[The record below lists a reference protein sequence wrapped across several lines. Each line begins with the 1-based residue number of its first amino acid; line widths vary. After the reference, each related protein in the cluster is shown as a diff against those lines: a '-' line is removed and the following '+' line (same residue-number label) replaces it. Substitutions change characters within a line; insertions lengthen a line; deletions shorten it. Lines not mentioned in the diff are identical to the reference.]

1 MNNNIQMGFSCV
13 SQIYIPTFQSSPS
26 FPFRTNSNHQYYS
39 TSSNQTMSADS
50 PIRLNPRWDVKHPKT
65 VLLKSWERAKND
77 IAHFLTQEP
86 HGNAGTRLAHI
97 EGQHGS
103 GKSTGMIE
111 FIYKESH
118 ASDPGS
124 TVIYVPSFGLEAMM
138 LSAYFES
145 EASPYDALKQ
155 STCYGVETV
164 EPKLHLA
171 TAAQLRAAL
180 RGVLRTNTPRKVILL
195 MDLELSPTTDG
206 ELLLSEVVAWY
217 QELPPGTSLT
227 LITMAT
233 FSRPPVH
240 EFMESQLKT
249 KCRYIVFHLF
259 PLHSL
264 TSRLLLLPTTW
275 LLEDDPSVPESI
287 SKVIQDSLSET
298 PAIEA
303 NRLIQ
308 IHQNDLDQRMKGL
321 DGAAAVAEAI
331 KGMNDNIRLTRD
343 HASGSTVVVIQ
354 STDDAYQISD
364 MLDKHPESDPI
375 HYSISAESTFYDWLQ
390 VILHVGP
397 MVVSIDP
404 NVPGVLYIP
413 RVTAIISLPACPM
426 NRFDPDTC
434 TLAWMESPRSRMGFL
449 QEQSYARKSIPWKNH
464 GLVNFLCVHRGDG
477 HLSDE
482 TFDGWALAPPAPAY
496 EVQFMRTCLEL
507 CVPWPNDAGR
517 MIPLLPVPD
526 ITQVEKLWRCLRNMD
541 YLDNHLSFD
550 HRPALR
556 QSQAKQVFEFLGPR
570 YNKLGSVP
578 VASLFL
584 KVQGADSEAI
594 KRVLIRMASL
604 LCECPSPVIY
614 SDQLLEKRDRM
625 DLLTNDEPAY
635 RDCVR
640 DIRKTMALECA
651 GIGKQEFESGA
662 AWTMLGVFLRMEAS
676 LMQGK
681 DPNAEHESSN
691 AFMDPT
697 TFFRIFAKVRRVESI
712 HGLKP
717 SEDPIKDTMLR
728 PDETYAVGS
737 VLMLSWSSQLVYF
750 NRKSGRTCKSLV
762 SHRNL
767 VPHEFP
773 HIDADE
779 AFEQDASVKTDLI
792 FAFYTHLFVRDNRP
806 LVFGLTKV
814 PTEFAV
820 RWFRSHGFQS
830 FMVY

>member
-1 MNNNIQMGFSCV
+1 
-13 SQIYIPTFQSSPS
+13 
-26 FPFRTNSNHQYYS
+26 
-39 TSSNQTMSADS
+39 MSADS
-50 PIRLNPRWDVKHPKT
+50 PIRPNPRWDVKHPKT
-65 VLLKSWERAKND
+65 LVMRSWEKAKND
-77 IAHFLTQEP
+77 IAHFLTEEP
-86 HGNAGTRLAHI
+86 HGNAGIRLAHI
-97 EGQHGS
+97 EARHGS

-217 QELPPGTSLT
+217 QEIPPGTSLT

-249 KCRYIVFHLF
+249 KCRYIVLHPF
-259 PLHSL
+259 PLHGL
-264 TSRLLLLPTTW
+264 TSRLLPLPTTW
-275 LLEDDPSVPESI
+275 LLEDDPSVPKSI

-308 IHQNDLDQRMKGL
+308 LHESEMDQRMKGL

-331 KGMNDNIRLTRD
+331 KSINDNIRLTRD
-343 HASGSTVVVIQ
+343 HALGSTVVVIQ
-354 STDDAYQISD
+354 STQDAYQISD
-364 MLDKHPESDPI
+364 ILDKHPESDPI
-375 HYSISAESTFYDWLQ
+375 HYRISAESTFYDWLQ

-413 RVTAIISLPACPM
+413 RVTTIISLPVHHM

-434 TLAWMESPRSRMGFL
+434 ALAWMESPRSRMGLL
-449 QEQSYARKSIPWKNH
+449 QEQSYAIKSIPRKNL
-464 GLVNFLCVHRGDG
+464 GLVNFFCVHRGDG
-477 HLSDE
+477 HLSDQ
-482 TFDGWALAPPAPAY
+482 TFDNWALAPPAPAY
-496 EVQFMRTCLEL
+496 EGQFMRTCLEL

-541 YLDNHLSFD
+541 CLDDHLSFPD
-550 HRPALR
+550 RPALR
-556 QSQAKQVFEFLGPR
+556 QPQAKRIFEFLGPQ
-570 YNKLGSVP
+570 YNELGSFP

-584 KVQGADSEAI
+584 KVQGAESEAI

-604 LCECPSPVIY
+604 FCESPSPVEY
-614 SDQLLEKRDRM
+614 SDQLLDTCDRI
-625 DLLTNDEPAY
+625 DLLSNDESAY

-662 AWTMLGVFLRMEAS
+662 AWSMLGVFLRMEVS
-676 LMQGK
+676 MLKGK
-681 DPNAEHESSN
+681 DLDAENESRN
-691 AFMDPT
+691 AFIDPIVFST
-697 TFFRIFAKVRRVESI
+697 VLAKVRLVESVY
-712 HGLKP
+712 GLKP
-717 SEDPIKDTMLR
+717 SEDPIKDTMLS
-728 PDETYAVGS
+728 PDGIYAVGS
-737 VLMLSWSSQLVYF
+737 ELMKSWSSKLVYF
-750 NRKSGRTCKSLV
+750 NRESGRTCKSLV

-767 VPHEFP
+767 VQHEFP
-773 HIDADE
+773 HIDVDE
-779 AFEQDASVKTDLI
+779 VFEQDASVKNDVIYAFCTDLI
-792 FAFYTHLFVRDNRP
+792 ARNNSLLAFN
-806 LVFGLTKV
+806 LTRI
-814 PTEFAV
+814 PTEFAI
-820 RWFRSHGFQS
+820 RWLKSNGHQS
-830 FMVY
+830 FTRY

>member
-1 MNNNIQMGFSCV
+1 
-13 SQIYIPTFQSSPS
+13 
-26 FPFRTNSNHQYYS
+26 
-39 TSSNQTMSADS
+39 MSADS

-86 HGNAGTRLAHI
+86 HGNAGIRLAHI

-155 STCYGVETV
+155 STRYGVETV

-264 TSRLLLLPTTW
+264 TSRLLPLPTTW

-298 PAIEA
+298 PAIEVS
-303 NRLIQ
+303 RLIQ
-308 IHQNDLDQRMKGL
+308 FHQNDLDQRMKGL

-331 KGMNDNIRLTRD
+331 KGINDNIRLTRG
-343 HASGSTVVVIQ
+343 HALGSTVVVIQ
-354 STDDAYQISD
+354 STVNAYQISD

-375 HYSISAESTFYDWLQ
+375 HYSISAQSTFYDWLQ

-526 ITQVEKLWRCLRNMD
+526 ITQVEKLWRCLLNMD
-541 YLDNHLSFD
+541 CLDNHLSFER
-550 HRPALR
+550 RPALT
-556 QSQAKQVFEFLGPR
+556 QSQAKRVFEFLDPQC
-570 YNKLGSVP
+570 NKFGSFP
-578 VASLFL
+578 IASLFL
-584 KVQGADSEAI
+584 KVQGAESEAI

-604 LCECPSPVIY
+604 FGESPSPVEY
-614 SDQLLEKRDRM
+614 SDQLLDMCDKM
-625 DLLTNDEPAY
+625 SLLSNDEPAY

-640 DIRKTMALECA
+640 DVRKTMALECA
-651 GIGKQEFESGA
+651 GIGKQEFESGV
-662 AWTMLGVFLRMEAS
+662 AWSMLGVFLRMEVS
-676 LMQGK
+676 MLKGK
-681 DPNAEHESSN
+681 DLGAENESRN
-691 AFMDPT
+691 AFIDPV
-697 TFFRIFAKVRRVESI
+697 TFSAILAKIRLVESI
-712 HGLKP
+712 YGLKP
-717 SEDPIKDTMLR
+717 SEDPIKDTMLS
-728 PDETYAVGS
+728 PDEVYAVGS
-737 VLMLSWSSQLVYF
+737 ELMKSWSSQLVYF
-750 NRKSGRTCKSLV
+750 KREWRKTCKSLV
-762 SHRNL
+762 SHRSL
-767 VPHEFP
+767 VQDEFP
-773 HIDADE
+773 HIDVDE
-779 AFEQDASVKTDLI
+779 VFEQDASVKNDVI
-792 FAFYTHLFVRDNRP
+792 YAFYTDLVAQDNS
-806 LVFGLTKV
+806 LLAFSLTRI
-814 PTEFAV
+814 PTEFAI
-820 RWFRSHGFQS
+820 RWLRSNGHRS